1 MNVHSLSNRV
11 FGRILSAP
19 GLGAEPPLRKA
30 RVRSSEERRLLARP
44 QGRIR
49 RGEPVVVGS
58 LPTTG

>member
-1 MNVHSLSNRV
+1 MNVHSLSNR
-11 FGRILSAP
+11 ILAAFFP
-19 GLGAEPPLRKA
+19 LPVLGAEPPLRKA

-49 RGEPVVVGS
+49 RGEPAVVGS